1 MRHTCKLLFSTWS
14 DLDKEKF
21 VKEEAAIKCDVEG
34 DDDARRRLGKPLIEH
49 K

>member
-1 MRHTCKLLFSTWS
+1 
-14 DLDKEKF
+14 

-34 DDDARRRLGKPLIEH
+34 DDDDARRRLGKPLIEH